1 MAVPSN
7 TIQAVG
13 RIGIR
18 EDLSDRIGE
27 LFPDDTPFIKAIG
40 TGPKASQVYTE
51 WQTDGLGA
59 ANANNKTIQGDDLD
73 NENRPNTLRVGNYT
87 QIMKKVVSSSTT
99 MEASNTAG
107 RRSELAREIMK
118 AGREIRTDLEK
129 RASGNY
135 AAVAPT
141 ASVAGEMAGALAW
154 LRTNTLRG
162 ATGANPTMSGGGGG
176 SGYPTTA
183 AGNGTLRTY
192 TETQLKDVLA
202 KCWTAGGNP
211 SLVITSV
218 GLKQTAAGFA
228 GLAEQRRET
237 GNKRITIVAGADVY
251 VSDVGEVQ
259 FVPSRF
265 SSTRDALVVDPAYW
279 ELAYLNPLK
288 IEELAKT
295 GLATRKAMHME
306 VTLRCLNEAA
316 SGVVA
321 DVQAA

>member
-1 MAVPSN
+1 MAVPGN

-13 RIGIR
+13 RVGVR
-18 EDLSDRIGE
+18 EDLSERIGE

-40 TGPKASQVYTE
+40 TGPKAQQVYTE
-51 WQTDGLGA
+51 WQTDKLGA
-59 ANANNKTIQGDDLD
+59 ANADNKTIQGDDLAND
-73 NENRPNTLRVGNYT
+73 NRPNTVRVGNYT

-135 AAVAPT
+135 AAVPP
-141 ASVAGEMAGALAW
+141 ASGTPGEMAGALAW
-154 LRTNTLRG
+154 LTTNVSR
-162 ATGANPTMSGGGGG
+162 GG
-176 SGYPTTA
+176 SGTNPTLSGSTSGYPNAA

-192 TETQLKDVLA
+192 AEDQLKKVLA
-202 KCWTAGGNP
+202 DAWTAGGNP
-211 SLVITSV
+211 RLVITSV
-218 GLKQTAAGFA
+218 GLKQKAAGFA
-228 GLAEQRRET
+228 GLADQRRET
-237 GNKRITIVAGADVY
+237 GNKRLTIVAGADVY

-265 SSTRDALVVDPAYW
+265 SSTRDALVVDPDYW

-288 IEELAKT
+288 IEDLAKT

-316 SGVVA
+316 SGAIA
-321 DVQAA
+321 DIQTT

>member
-7 TIQAVG
+7 TIQAAARVG
-13 RIGIR
+13 VR

-40 TGPKASQVYTE
+40 TGPKAQQVYTE
-51 WQTDGLGA
+51 WQTDKLGA
-59 ANANNKTIQGDDLD
+59 ANHDNKTIQGDDLAND
-73 NENRPNTLRVGNYT
+73 SRPNTVRVGNYT

-118 AGREIRTDLEK
+118 SGREIRTDLEK

-135 AAVAPT
+135 AAVPPT
-141 ASVAGEMAGALAW
+141 ASVAGEMAGALGW
-154 LRTNTLRG
+154 ITTNADRG
-162 ATGANPTMSGGGGG
+162 SGGADATLSGGT
-176 SGYPTTA
+176 SGYPNA
-183 AGNGTLRTY
+183 AATNGTLRTY
-192 TETQLKDVLA
+192 AESQLKQVLA
-202 KCWTAGGNP
+202 DCWTAGGNP

-218 GLKQTAAGFA
+218 GLKQKAATFA
-228 GLAEQRRET
+228 GLADQRRET

-265 SSTRDALVVDPAYW
+265 SSTRDALVVDPQYW

-288 IEELAKT
+288 IEDLAKT

-321 DVQAA
+321 DVQAT